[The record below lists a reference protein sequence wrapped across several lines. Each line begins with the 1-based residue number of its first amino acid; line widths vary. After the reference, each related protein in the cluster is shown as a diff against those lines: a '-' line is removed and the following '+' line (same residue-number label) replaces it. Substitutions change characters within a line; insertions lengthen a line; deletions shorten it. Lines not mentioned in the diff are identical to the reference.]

1 MKKKG
6 FTLIEL
12 LVVLVI
18 VGILLTMII
27 PNALRAI
34 RQANT
39 RQCASNIRT
48 IDTAAHMCFS
58 ETRNWDEC
66 SSLTELS
73 QYLPDEDGDGEGDEL
88 VCPFGVDY
96 ALEGDTTNGY
106 RASRSGHFASDNWPN
121 THE

>member
-1 MKKKG
+1 MRRKG

-18 VGILLTMII
+18 VGILLTMVI

-39 RQCASNIRT
+39 KQCASNLRT

-58 ETRNWDEC
+58 ETRSWDEC
-66 SSLTELS
+66 STLDELAD
-73 QYLPDEDGDGEGDEL
+73 YLPDEDGDGEGDEL
-88 VCPFGVDY
+88 ECPFGVDY
-96 ALEGDTTNGY
+96 SMDGDDTDGY
-106 RASRSGHFASDNWPN
+106 RGNRAGHFSSDNWPN
-121 THE
+121 THD